1 MVHDN
6 LQENCAIE
14 LLRVMRPIMGVFPRL
29 SVLPFFK
36 YSSTLNFVTF
46 LMLWIWVAKLNN
58 LRASSAMQNMSEHVY
73 YSEPQRILYRLLDST
88 HITQTIVG
96 NTLVT
101 EQSQHSSE
109 FVSKRKTKIS
119 ANGLIYNNLHG
130 NQCNNFHI
138 PNILDFLWNSNVRKR
153 LFPSACPTNGI
164 VGLRIPSMSWPALP
178 SQSSAIAGLR
188 QLGLAWSV
196 QR

>member
-1 MVHDN
+1 MSLHGMVRQRFVL

-14 LLRVMRPIMGVFPRL
+14 LLRVIRPIMGAFPRL
-29 SVLPFFK
+29 SVLPFFR

-46 LMLWIWVAKLNN
+46 TMLWIWVAKLNN

-96 NTLVT
+96 NTLVM

-138 PNILDFLWNSNVRKR
+138 PNIIDFLWNSNVRKR
-153 LFPSACPTNGI
+153 PFTN
-164 VGLRIPSMSWPALP
+164 MSWPSRP
-178 SQSSAIAGLR
+178 CGLTESPAKIER
-188 QLGLAWSV
+188 ILH
-196 QR
+196 

>member
-1 MVHDN
+1 
-6 LQENCAIE
+6 
-14 LLRVMRPIMGVFPRL
+14 
-29 SVLPFFK
+29 
-36 YSSTLNFVTF
+36 
-46 LMLWIWVAKLNN
+46 
-58 LRASSAMQNMSEHVY
+58 MQNMSEHVY

-138 PNILDFLWNSNVRKR
+138 PNILDFLWNSNGRKRTFFWLWTLRTLRTLSAEVRKMAYD
-153 LFPSACPTNGI
+153 LPIVAAQHSA
-164 VGLRIPSMSWPALP
+164 LLP
-178 SQSSAIAGLR
+178 S
-188 QLGLAWSV
+188 LGGRGEPQPRLSPIKVDSQKKSV
-196 QR
+196 KVRGSPWPHKSP

>member
-1 MVHDN
+1 
-6 LQENCAIE
+6 
-14 LLRVMRPIMGVFPRL
+14 
-29 SVLPFFK
+29 
-36 YSSTLNFVTF
+36 
-46 LMLWIWVAKLNN
+46 
-58 LRASSAMQNMSEHVY
+58 MQNMSEHVY

-138 PNILDFLWNSNVRKR
+138 PNILDFLWNSNSEKHPIPNFPTFFSPTYSDNSPVRRQTGRTTSK
-153 LFPSACPTNGI
+153 L
-164 VGLRIPSMSWPALP
+164 VLSW
-178 SQSSAIAGLR
+178 R
-188 QLGLAWSV
+188 CT
-196 QR
+196 QRS